1 MDNETRLKQIED
13 ELEVVH
19 EEIEALEKTEPPYDS
34 DDMSG
39 SWEAYKKHMEPG
51 WSKQRKLGREKRML
65 MTPEFED
72 IPEYGDVMTLRDW
85 LGCVECG
92 GFIDYDG
99 SGNYAR
105 NGKMSNITVYP
116 SDVKHDSIR
125 ADFDTVIWFNR

>member
-51 WSKQRKLGREKRML
+51 WSKQRKLDREKRML
-65 MTPEFED
+65 MTPVLSD
-72 IPEYGDVMTLRDW
+72 LSDYGDVMSLEDFKAN
-85 LGCVECG
+85 VECG

-99 SGNYAR
+99 FGHYVKD
-105 NGKMSNITVYP
+105 GKESNIDIYP
-116 SDVKHDSIR
+116 SDVRHGSIR
-125 ADFDTVIWFNR
+125 DDFDTIIWFNR